1 MSCQARQG
9 KEAYQMAILT
19 ISNREA
25 EGAGEAVGGGEADVA
40 LAGEE
45 AGDDDLGD
53 AGFLADLID
62 GFGAFF
68 DGGSQGVAEATWF
81 RFSGFQW
88 WKLRHDFLS
97 AILFAGGFCGGEWR
111 RADNAFELF
120 AVHGSSVQFGFIA
133 RSYAP

>member
-25 EGAGEAVGGGEADVA
+25 EGAGETVGGGEADVA

-62 GFGAFF
+62 RLGACWRSYGRLTKLAADGFRPAERLLEHPVHVQS
-68 DGGSQGVAEATWF
+68 DQGIELVTELL
-81 RFSGFQW
+81 G
-88 WKLRHDFLS
+88 KL
-97 AILFAGGFCGGEWR
+97 A
-111 RADNAFELF
+111 F
-120 AVHGSSVQFGFIA
+120 AVELQ
-133 RSYAP
+133 